1 VIARA
6 VPAECLRHPL
16 ATTRLTM
23 DAGPWRRALT
33 ETLNFRREM
42 YEELA

>member
-1 VIARA
+1 
-6 VPAECLRHPL
+6 
-16 ATTRLTM
+16 M